1 MVKKINKINKINIKK
16 LANNIETFINND
28 PFIHSKFK
36 HHKNKYNINEMLINV
51 IIILKTGISYRN
63 VSDYTH
69 INWNTIYKF
78 KLKLVKYNIF
88 EKLFNKTINEYISEM
103 GNNSKQYYTDTTFVC
118 NKLGEDLVSYNPQVK
133 YKSEGFIFKLEK

>member
-1 MVKKINKINKINIKK
+1 
-16 LANNIETFINND
+16 
-28 PFIHSKFK
+28 
-36 HHKNKYNINEMLINV
+36 MLINI

-103 GNNSKQYYTDTTFVC
+103 GNNSKQYYSFVETYTPFG
-118 NKLGEDLVSYNPQVK
+118 LYGYYIRLQ
-133 YKSEGFIFKLEK
+133 